1 MKRYR
6 VEAFDKLVE
15 AFDSL
20 PSIGR
25 KSALRLAY
33 HIVLNDSY
41 TGLKLAHAIED
52 AVGRVRR
59 CSRCHNISQDE
70 YCDICSDS
78 DRDRAKLC
86 IVQNV
91 KDVDSIE
98 SAGMYDG
105 MYYVL
110 ESVDDLDEEHLN
122 SISEGVEEIIFA
134 FPPGIATDMMMLH
147 IENKLEGR
155 NIRFSRI
162 AQGVPTGVELD
173 NIDTL
178 SLSRAMEDRV
188 RV

>member
-1 MKRYR
+1 
-6 VEAFDKLVE
+6 
-15 AFDSL
+15 
-20 PSIGR
+20 
-25 KSALRLAY
+25 
-33 HIVLNDSY
+33 
-41 TGLKLAHAIED
+41 
-52 AVGRVRR
+52 
-59 CSRCHNISQDE
+59 
-70 YCDICSDS
+70 
-78 DRDRAKLC
+78 
-86 IVQNV
+86 
-91 KDVDSIE
+91 
-98 SAGMYDG
+98 MYDG